1 MQKTLQTPTQVQF
14 CSLDIRIG
22 AFWPYC
28 KSRKVSSCSN
38 PNPPHKEKGWC
49 LSNKED
55 LVQNVPTLGNPC
67 ILALAKRPQL
77 LAWQIP
83 LEVTFFLAFQNL
95 IFLWL
100 CRCDTSQYIWYSFI
114 VWKNG
119 LLSKAYFIPSNHP
132 LVAFGKFGQS
142 LALWGHV
149 NWGSTFIFYESNPKK
164 QFSE

>member
-77 LAWQIP
+77 AWQIP

-100 CRCDTSQYIWYSFI
+100 CRCDTSNRFGILFFHSMAKQIFFLRLTPSLQTI
-114 VWKNG
+114 
-119 LLSKAYFIPSNHP
+119 LLWP
-132 LVAFGKFGQS
+132 LGS
-142 LALWGHV
+142 LDKV
-149 NWGSTFIFYESNPKK
+149 
-164 QFSE
+164 